1 MTGRHGVGRR
11 DPAGPPRS
19 DDGMLSLEAVMLLP
33 VLALLMLS
41 LFEVAAV
48 LRDVLVLHEAAR
60 SGARVAAT
68 SSGAAPV
75 VHAARAAAPELELA
89 VEVRPQVR
97 RAGDQVT
104 VVVHAQRTVG
114 PINHRLRA
122 QAVARVEPAVGTMPL
137 QAPP

>member
-1 MTGRHGVGRR
+1 
-11 DPAGPPRS
+11 
-19 DDGMLSLEAVMLLP
+19 MLSLEAVLLLP

-41 LFEVAAV
+41 LFQVAAV

-60 SGARVAAT
+60 SGVRVAAT
-68 SSGAAPV
+68 TSGVAPV

-104 VVVHAQRTVG
+104 VVVHAQRQVG

-122 QAVARVEPAVGTMPL
+122 QAIARVEPAVGSMPL
-137 QAPP
+137 QGPP